1 MQILSLGST
10 NRVSNMNP
18 NQKIPAAGS
27 ALAGLLP
34 TWVTPHV
41 AGIIRSGVRRQQWQP
56 SHPRQKLVC
65 LGQSLLARGCP
76 LG

>member
-1 MQILSLGST
+1 MQIPSLGST

-18 NQKIPAAGS
+18 NQTIPAEGS

-41 AGIIRSGVRRQQWQP
+41 PGMIRSG
-56 SHPRQKLVC
+56 
-65 LGQSLLARGCP
+65 AM
-76 LG
+76 